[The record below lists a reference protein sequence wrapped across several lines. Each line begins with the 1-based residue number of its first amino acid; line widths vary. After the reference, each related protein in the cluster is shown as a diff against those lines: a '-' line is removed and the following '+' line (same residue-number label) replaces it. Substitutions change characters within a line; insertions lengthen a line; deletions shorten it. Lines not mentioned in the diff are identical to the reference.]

1 MEMNNAFLGMNG
13 FIWWIGVIEDR
24 IDPLKIGR
32 CRVRVFGWH
41 TEDKTQIPTA
51 DLPWAQPLLPV
62 NNSEVF
68 TTPKEGDWVMGFFM
82 DGTSGQFPVY
92 MGVLPGIPQ
101 PYTQ

>member
-1 MEMNNAFLGMNG
+1 
-13 FIWWIGVIEDR
+13 
-24 IDPLKIGR
+24 
-32 CRVRVFGWH
+32 
-41 TEDKTQIPTA
+41 
-51 DLPWAQPLLPV
+51 LLPV

-101 PYTQ
+101 PYTH